1 MKKRGE
7 MDDKNMKT
15 YFENDFG
22 KLYNGNSID
31 ILKNIESESV
41 NCCVTSPP
49 YFRLRN
55 YNVENQIGL
64 EQTPDE
70 YVQKMVEVFRE
81 IKRVLKKDGTL
92 WLNLGDSY
100 NGSGKNFG
108 HKNGISKIC
117 MQASNKGSIGLLPT
131 KVNGLKPKDL
141 IGIPWRVAF
150 ALQNDGWY
158 LRSDIIWHKTN
169 AFPESVLD
177 RPSRSHEYI
186 FLLSKSRKYYY
197 DCESIKEPSKF
208 VERKSDINKSKDNR
222 KFFDKTMGGGG
233 TSFKGHSGYYK
244 EDGTPIGTPGKRN
257 KRSVWIISTKPFSGA
272 HFATFPPDL
281 IKPCILAGCPEN
293 GIVLDPFFG
302 SGTTGY
308 VSQMLNRRWIGI
320 DLNKDYCDIA
330 SDRLQICSFKELEEE
345 LKND

>member
-92 WLNLGDSY
+92 
-100 NGSGKNFG
+100 F
-108 HKNGISKIC
+108 I
-117 MQASNKGSIGLLPT
+117 
-131 KVNGLKPKDL
+131 
-141 IGIPWRVAF
+141 
-150 ALQNDGWY
+150 
-158 LRSDIIWHKTN
+158 
-169 AFPESVLD
+169 
-177 RPSRSHEYI
+177 
-186 FLLSKSRKYYY
+186 
-197 DCESIKEPSKF
+197 
-208 VERKSDINKSKDNR
+208 
-222 KFFDKTMGGGG
+222 
-233 TSFKGHSGYYK
+233 
-244 EDGTPIGTPGKRN
+244 
-257 KRSVWIISTKPFSGA
+257 
-272 HFATFPPDL
+272 
-281 IKPCILAGCPEN
+281 
-293 GIVLDPFFG
+293 
-302 SGTTGY
+302 
-308 VSQMLNRRWIGI
+308 
-320 DLNKDYCDIA
+320 
-330 SDRLQICSFKELEEE
+330 
-345 LKND
+345 

>member
-158 LRSDIIWHKTN
+158 LRSDIIWYKQN
-169 AFPESVLD
+169 VMPESVQD
-177 RPSRSHEYI
+177 RPTKAHEYI
-186 FLLSKSRKYYY
+186 FLLSKNRKYYY
-197 DCESIKEPSKF
+197 DYESIQEPASYDGRKDELSKG
-208 VERKSDINKSKDNR
+208 SNKYKNTDMRFAGNSHKR
-222 KFFDKTMGGGG
+222 WKLDKNGLRV
-233 TSFKGHSGYYK
+233 
-244 EDGTPIGTPGKRN
+244 RN
-257 KRSVWIISTKPFSGA
+257 KRSVWSVPNKPFSGA

>member
-117 MQASNKGSIGLLPT
+117 KQASNKGSIGLLPT

-158 LRSDIIWHKTN
+158 LRSDIIWYKQN
-169 AFPESVLD
+169 VMPESVQD
-177 RPSRSHEYI
+177 RPTKAHEYI
-186 FLLSKSRKYYY
+186 FLLSKNRKYYY
-197 DCESIKEPSKF
+197 DYESIQEPASYDGRKDELSKG
-208 VERKSDINKSKDNR
+208 SNK
-222 KFFDKTMGGGG
+222 
-233 TSFKGHSGYYK
+233 YK
-244 EDGTPIGTPGKRN
+244 NTDMR
-257 KRSVWIISTKPFSGA
+257 
-272 HFATFPPDL
+272 FA
-281 IKPCILAGCPEN
+281 GN
-293 GIVLDPFFG
+293 
-302 SGTTGY
+302 SH
-308 VSQMLNRRWIGI
+308 
-320 DLNKDYCDIA
+320 
-330 SDRLQICSFKELEEE
+330 
-345 LKND
+345 